1 VHDLKTNV
9 KMQTLVKISWRN
21 IWRNRSRSLTIITAI
36 VLGLMGGVFSAAMRL
51 ALEQQQF
58 EDTVE
63 NQVSH
68 IQIHHPGFIANPEA
82 RYRIENGRKIA
93 EELNDRN
100 DIVVASPRTVFDGM
114 ISTANMN
121 APVRIKGIDPV
132 TEARTTSLDAIMVEG
147 TYFEQN
153 GRLPS
158 IIIGEALAGDL
169 NAGAGSR
176 IVLTFQDT
184 EGEVVS
190 ASFRVEGTYTVTS
203 RSFEERTVFAR
214 APVINDLIG
223 APEAVTEIAVV
234 IEDPDDYRV
243 VADELANLYPGTEV
257 RHWADLEP
265 SLYYSLEVLNEAL
278 IWILIIII
286 MAVSFGLLNTIL
298 MSILERVRELGVLMA
313 IGMKKIRVF
322 SMIVLETT
330 MIAILGGITGLILSF
345 AMVNIL
351 GRTGV
356 PVPGGEGLKEF
367 GYASVLYPRLE
378 TGFYFEIAVV
388 LVIFAI
394 LAAIYPAWK
403 AITLQPAE
411 AVRQE

>member
-1 VHDLKTNV
+1 MKT
-9 KMQTLVKISWRN
+9 LAKISWRN

-36 VLGLMGGVFSAAMRL
+36 ILGLMGGVFSAAMRL
-51 ALEQQQF
+51 ALEEQQF

-68 IQIHHPGFIANPEA
+68 IQLHHPGFIANPEA
-82 RYRIENGRKIA
+82 RYRIENGREIA
-93 EELNDRN
+93 EELNDRK
-100 DIVVASPRTVFDGM
+100 DIVVASARTVFDGM

-121 APVRIKGIDPV
+121 APARIKGIDPGI
-132 TEARTTSLDAIMVEG
+132 EARTTSLDDIIVEG
-147 TYFEQN
+147 TYFEEN

-169 NAGAGSR
+169 NASVGSR

-203 RSFEERTVFAR
+203 RSFEERTVFAKDS
-214 APVINDLIG
+214 VINDLIG

-234 IEDPDDYRV
+234 IEDPDDYRA

-330 MIAILGGITGLILSF
+330 MIAIMGGILGLILSF
-345 AMVNIL
+345 TMVSIL

-356 PVPGGEGLKEF
+356 PVPGAEGLGEF

-378 TGFYFEIAVV
+378 TGFYFEIAIV

-403 AITLQPAE
+403 AISLQPAE

>member
-1 VHDLKTNV
+1 MKT
-9 KMQTLVKISWRN
+9 LLKISWRN

-36 VLGLMGGVFSAAMRL
+36 ILGLMGGVFSAAMRL

-68 IQIHHPGFIANPEA
+68 IQLHHPGFIANPEA

-100 DIVVASPRTVFDGM
+100 DIIVASARTVFDGM

-121 APVRIKGIDPV
+121 APARIKGIDPGI
-132 TEARTTSLDAIMVEG
+132 EARTTSLDNIMVEG
-147 TYFEQN
+147 TYFEEN

-158 IIIGEALAGDL
+158 ILIGEALAGDL
-169 NAGAGSR
+169 NAGVGSR

-190 ASFRVEGTYTVTS
+190 ASFRVEGTYSVTS
-203 RSFEERTVFAR
+203 RSFEEITVFAKDS
-214 APVINDLIG
+214 VINELIG
-223 APEAVTEIAVV
+223 EPAAVTEIAVV
-234 IEDPDDYRV
+234 IEDPDDYRL
-243 VADELANLYPGTEV
+243 VADELTNLYPGTEV

-356 PVPGGEGLKEF
+356 PVPGGEGLQDF
-367 GYASVLYPRLE
+367 GYASVLYPSLE
-378 TGFYFEIAVV
+378 TGFYFEIAIV

-394 LAAIYPAWK
+394 LASIFPAWK
-403 AITLQPAE
+403 AINLQPAE

>member
-1 VHDLKTNV
+1 MKT
-9 KMQTLVKISWRN
+9 LAKISWRN

-36 VLGLMGGVFSAAMRL
+36 ILGLMGGVFSAAMRL

-68 IQIHHPGFIANPEA
+68 IQIHHPDFVANPEA
-82 RYRIENGRKIA
+82 RYRIENGVEIA
-93 EELNDRN
+93 GQLNERN
-100 DIVVASPRTVFDGM
+100 DIVVASARTVFDGM

-121 APVRIKGIDPV
+121 APARIKGIDPGI
-132 TEARTTSLDAIMVEG
+132 EAKTTSLNEIIAEG
-147 TYFEQN
+147 TYFEEN
-153 GRLPS
+153 CRLPS
-158 IIIGEALAGDL
+158 IIIGETLANDL
-169 NAGAGSR
+169 NAGVGSR

-203 RSFEERTVFAR
+203 RSFEERTVFAK
-214 APVINDLIG
+214 AGVINELIG
-223 APEAVTEIAVV
+223 APGAVTEIAVV
-234 IEDPDDYRV
+234 LEDPDDYRL
-243 VADELANLYPGTEV
+243 VAGELAKLYPETTV

-265 SLYYSLEVLNEAL
+265 ALYYSLEVLNQAL
-278 IWILIIII
+278 IWILVIII

-313 IGMKKIRVF
+313 IGMNKIRVF

-330 MIAILGGITGLILSF
+330 MIAILGGIAGLILSF
-345 AMVNIL
+345 TMVSIL
-351 GRTGV
+351 GSTGV

-394 LAAIYPAWK
+394 LAAIYPAYK

>member
-1 VHDLKTNV
+1 MKT
-9 KMQTLVKISWRN
+9 LAKISWRN

-36 VLGLMGGVFSAAMRL
+36 ILGLMGGVFSAAMRL

-68 IQIHHPGFIANPEA
+68 IQMHHPDFIANPEA
-82 RYRIENGRKIA
+82 RYLIENGREITNQ
-93 EELNDRN
+93 LNERS

-121 APVRIKGIDPV
+121 APARLKGIDPGI
-132 TEARTTSLDAIMVEG
+132 EASTTSLNEIMVEG
-147 TYFEQN
+147 TYFEDN

-158 IIIGEALAGDL
+158 LLIGEALSRDL
-169 NAGAGSR
+169 NAGVGSR
-176 IVLTFQDT
+176 VVLTFQDT
-184 EGEVVS
+184 WGEVVS
-190 ASFRVEGTYTVTS
+190 ASFRVEGTYAVTS
-203 RSFEERTVFAR
+203 RSFEERTLFAK
-214 APVINDLIG
+214 APVLNELIG
-223 APEAVTEIAVV
+223 APEAVTEIAIVL
-234 IEDPDDYRV
+234 ESPDNYRE
-243 VADELANLYPGTEV
+243 VAGELANLYRGVEV

-265 SLYYSLEVLNEAL
+265 SLYYSLEILNEAL

-313 IGMKKIRVF
+313 IGMKKSRVF
-322 SMIVLETT
+322 SMIVMETT
-330 MIAILGGITGLILSF
+330 MIAIIGGIAGLALSF

-356 PVPGGEGLKEF
+356 PVPGGEGLHEF
-367 GYASVLYPRLE
+367 GYASVMYPRLE
-378 TGFYFEIAVV
+378 TGFYFEIAIV

-394 LAAIYPAWK
+394 LAAVYPAWK

>member
-1 VHDLKTNV
+1 MKT
-9 KMQTLVKISWRN
+9 LAKISWRN

-36 VLGLMGGVFSAAMRL
+36 ILGLMGGVFSAAMRL

-68 IQIHHPGFIANPEA
+68 IQLHHPGFIANPEA
-82 RYRIENGRKIA
+82 RYRIENGREIA

-100 DIVVASPRTVFDGM
+100 DIVVASARTVFDGM

-121 APVRIKGIDPV
+121 APARIKGIDPV
-132 TEARTTSLDAIMVEG
+132 TEARTTSLDDIMVEG
-147 TYFEQN
+147 TYFEEN

-158 IIIGEALAGDL
+158 ILMGEALARDL
-169 NAGAGSR
+169 NAGVGSR

-190 ASFRVEGTYTVTS
+190 ASFRVEGTYSVTS
-203 RSFEERTVFAR
+203 RSFEERTVFAKDSI
-214 APVINDLIG
+214 INDLIG
-223 APEAVTEIAVV
+223 EPAAVTEIAVV
-234 IEDPDDYRV
+234 IEDPDNYRL
-243 VADELANLYPGTEV
+243 VADELENLYPGTEV

-313 IGMKKIRVF
+313 IGMKKVRVF

-330 MIAILGGITGLILSF
+330 MIAILGGISGLILSF
-345 AMVNIL
+345 TMVNIL

-378 TGFYFEIAVV
+378 TGFYFEIAIV

-403 AITLQPAE
+403 AINLQPAE